1 MRPLSTWQLLSLWE
15 QGLAQPLANW
25 ALLVL
30 SAACPETPAEQL
42 AELSIGNRDSHIL
55 TLREWTF
62 GPNLTCLAACPTC
75 SEKLELN
82 FQTANIRAL
91 PPPETSELMLT
102 HNGYQVRFRL
112 PNSVDV
118 TAVTGDRDPTEN
130 RRLLFQRCL
139 LEVRRSKGK
148 VVAADV
154 LPEPVVEAVITQM
167 AAADPQADVQLAL
180 DCPHCRHHWLAPFDI
195 VAFFWAEINTWAYR
209 VLHEVH
215 LLAAAYGW
223 SEADILALTPW
234 RRRFYLEM
242 VRP

>member
-1 MRPLSTWQLLSLWE
+1 LP
-15 QGLAQPLANW
+15 
-25 ALLVL
+25 
-30 SAACPETPAEQL
+30 PAETT
-42 AELSIGNRDSHIL
+42 AL
-55 TLREWTF
+55 TLT
-62 GPNLTCLAACPTC
+62 
-75 SEKLELN
+75 
-82 FQTANIRAL
+82 QD
-91 PPPETSELMLT
+91 
-102 HNGYQVRFRL
+102 GYEVRFRL

-139 LEVRRSKGK
+139 LDARRKGK
-148 VVAADV
+148 TIAAEA
-154 LPEPVVEAVITQM
+154 LPKPVVEAIITQM

-180 DCPHCRHHWLAPFDI
+180 DCPACGHHWLAPFDI
-195 VAFFWAEINTWAYR
+195 VAFFWTEINTWAYR
-209 VLHEVH
+209 VMHEVH

>member
-1 MRPLSTWQLLSLWE
+1 MRPLSTTQLLNLWE
-15 QGLAQPLANW
+15 QGLAQPLAQW

-30 SAACPETPAEQL
+30 AAACPETPAERL
-42 AELSIGNRDSHIL
+42 AELSVGARDGRIL
-55 TLREWTF
+55 TLREWAF
-62 GPNLTCLAACPTC
+62 GPHLTCLAACPAC
-75 SEKLELN
+75 AEKLELTFRVN
-82 FQTANIRAL
+82 EIRAL
-91 PPPETSELMLT
+91 PPAETTALT
-102 HNGYQVRFRL
+102 LTQDGYEVRFRL

-139 LEVRRSKGK
+139 LDARRKGK
-148 VVAADV
+148 TIAAEA
-154 LPEPVVEAVITQM
+154 LPKPVVEAIITQM

-180 DCPHCRHHWLAPFDI
+180 DCPACGHHWLAPFDI
-195 VAFFWAEINTWAYR
+195 VAFFWTEINTWAYR
-209 VLHEVH
+209 VMHEVH

>member
-1 MRPLSTWQLLSLWE
+1 MRPLSTSQLLSLWE
-15 QGLAQPLANW
+15 QGLGQPLAQW

-30 SAACPETPAEQL
+30 AAACPETPAEHL
-42 AELSIGNRDSHIL
+42 AELSIGDRDGRIL
-55 TLREWTF
+55 TLREWAF
-62 GPNLTCLAACPTC
+62 GPNLTCLAACPAC
-75 SEKLELN
+75 NEKLELN

-91 PPPETSELMLT
+91 PPPEPSELMLA

-118 TAVTGDRDPTEN
+118 TAVTGDHDPSEN

-139 LEVRRSKGK
+139 LDVRRKGK
-148 VVAADV
+148 AVAADT
-154 LPEPVVEAVITQM
+154 LPTAVVEAVIAQM

-180 DCPHCRHHWLAPFDI
+180 DCPHCTHHWLAPFDI